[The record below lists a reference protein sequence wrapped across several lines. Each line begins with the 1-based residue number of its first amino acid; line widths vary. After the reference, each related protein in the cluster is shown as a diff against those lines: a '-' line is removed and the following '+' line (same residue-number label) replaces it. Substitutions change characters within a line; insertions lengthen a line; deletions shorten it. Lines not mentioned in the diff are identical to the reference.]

1 MRQRLD
7 IITQS
12 LRLPSICVLCNQFHS
27 KNGVVC
33 VACQTLLAQLPAGCQ
48 RCALPLPSTTFP
60 LCGHCIKNP
69 PAFDAVH
76 IRYAFVH
83 HLRYLIH
90 QFKYHNGLYLSKF
103 LSELILEA
111 IDKRN
116 DLTHCLVPV
125 PMHPNRLKKR
135 GFNQAV
141 ILAQHLKTRLKIPI
155 NLNLCIKSLDTTA
168 QMTLD
173 REARERNLR
182 QAFQINQKPPQ
193 HIAII
198 DDLLTTGSTAHELAQ
213 SLKKAGAVRVEVWCC
228 ARTI

>member
-1 MRQRLD
+1 
-7 IITQS
+7 
-12 LRLPSICVLCNQFHS
+12 
-27 KNGVVC
+27 
-33 VACQTLLAQLPAGCQ
+33 
-48 RCALPLPSTTFP
+48 
-60 LCGHCIKNP
+60 
-69 PAFDAVH
+69 
-76 IRYAFVH
+76 
-83 HLRYLIH
+83 
-90 QFKYHNGLYLSKF
+90 
-103 LSELILEA
+103 
-111 IDKRN
+111 
-116 DLTHCLVPV
+116 
-125 PMHPNRLKKR
+125 MHPNRLKKR